1 LISIASAR
9 ALLTLLEWQHQD
21 GVTQNNS
28 QGLHHNALPTLFRAL
43 SLLLTQE
50 LGAMLLFVN
59 KRTAS
64 ERLNLSDSTLKKYRL
79 QGEWIE
85 GIHWVRINSR
95 CVRYNLELIQDWLH
109 NRGNPNAHL
118 RAIQT
123 YQQGLL
129 SNQRRKRQ

>member
-1 LISIASAR
+1 
-9 ALLTLLEWQHQD
+9 
-21 GVTQNNS
+21 
-28 QGLHHNALPTLFRAL
+28 
-43 SLLLTQE
+43 
-50 LGAMLLFVN
+50 MLLFVN

-95 CVRYNLELIQDWLH
+95 CVRYNLELIEDWLH
-109 NRGNPNAHL
+109 NRGNPNAHQK
-118 RAIQT
+118 AIQT

-129 SNQRRKRQ
+129 SNQQRKRK